1 MAAGADSV
9 LIVSLCMFG
18 FGLVMIF
25 QGLVSNWGGL
35 MTTRW
40 FLGSP
45 ESPPCRIAL
54 CTNYSPGVF
63 ETGLFPGCT
72 LRLSPFPD
80 ILKAR

>member
-45 ESPPCRIAL
+45 ESPLVAL
-54 CTNYSPGVF
+54 HYVLITVQ
-63 ETGLFPGCT
+63 GCS
-72 LRLSPFPD
+72 RPVYFPD
-80 ILKAR
+80 VRCGFRRFPIS